1 MSYELCCLPDDK
13 CKDTAS
19 ETRCQVFQDIFF
31 AKDGRMVVY
40 TERFGALHKTW
51 ICFHPNVSMLVAELV
66 GRSIG
71 RLVSSFFECL
81 CLLAFVK

>member
-19 ETRCQVFQDIFF
+19 ETRCQVFGDIFSE
-31 AKDGRMVVY
+31 KDGRMVVY
-40 TERFGALHKTW
+40 PERFGALHKTW

-66 GRSIG
+66 GWSFG

-81 CLLAFVK
+81 CLLVL